1 MKILITGATD
11 GIGLATAKKLT
22 QQGHHVLL
30 HGRNTAKLKAVAREL
45 GDDKT
50 EQWVADFSK
59 LAEVKELAEKIAA
72 KHKHLD
78 VLINNAGV
86 FNATD
91 TVTDDGLDIRFAVNT
106 VAPYLLTKSLLSLM
120 DESGRI
126 INLSSVAQQ
135 PLDMEALM
143 GQKRISD
150 GQAYAQSKLGLTM
163 WSIELAKHV
172 TPVVVAINPKSLLG
186 TKMVKKAFGT
196 EGHDL
201 TIGADLLC
209 RAALTEEF
217 VDADGKYYDND
228 QEAFGEPHP
237 DAKNAQ
243 KATELMKR
251 MDTLFE

>member
-22 QQGHHVLL
+22 HQGHHVLL
-30 HGRNTAKLKAVAREL
+30 HGRNKDKLEAVAKEL
-45 GDDKT
+45 GEDKT

-86 FNATD
+86 FNAND
-91 TVTDDGLDIRFAVNT
+91 AVTEDGLDIRFAVNT
-106 VAPYLLTKSLLSLM
+106 VAPYLLTKSLLPLM
-120 DESGRI
+120 NESGRI
-126 INLSSVAQQ
+126 INLSSAAQQ

-163 WSIELAKHV
+163 WSTELSKQV
-172 TPVVVAINPKSLLG
+172 SPVVVAINPKSLLG

-201 TIGADLLC
+201 TIGADILC

-217 VDADGKYYDND
+217 ADANGKYYDND
-228 QEAFGEPHP
+228 QEKFGDPHP
-237 DAKNAQ
+237 DALDSQ
-243 KATELMKR
+243 KSTELIKR
-251 MDTLFE
+251 MDSLFE